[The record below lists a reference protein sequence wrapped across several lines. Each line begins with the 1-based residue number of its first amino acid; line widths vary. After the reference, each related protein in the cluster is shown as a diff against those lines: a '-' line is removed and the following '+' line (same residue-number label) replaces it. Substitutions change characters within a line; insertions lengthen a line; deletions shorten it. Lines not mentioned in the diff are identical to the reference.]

1 MAQHHREA
9 PTARPGNLS
18 FESINL
24 HFLEIRRYT
33 VMSCIFIHEIWILF
47 VYRSR
52 TSTVGYS
59 AALCT
64 RLRSRILFSGSTS
77 KPFLDVFRS
86 CVSWKY
92 RKTRHGLIERTV
104 DHNFVSQSMT
114 FSSYCP
120 KIQKA
125 FLKLSPTVA
134 TEISLPL
141 LVPSGKLVSPLSG
154 SSAMDV

>member
-24 HFLEIRRYT
+24 EIHRYT
-33 VMSCIFIHEIWILF
+33 VMSCILTEIWILF
-47 VYRSR
+47 VYRNR

-114 FSSYCP
+114 FSSYWP
-120 KIQKA
+120 KYRR
-125 FLKLSPTVA
+125 LYRKLSPTVA

-141 LVPSGKLVSPLSG
+141 LLPSGKLVSPLSG